1 MHEAAF
7 EDFQR
12 NICVIATRK
21 INRTRPAVW
30 AIVVFDLYL
39 RPCDWQRPSLLKFFR
54 SWRVQWEK
62 ATHQCQRIQPSQNSK
77 KQYEH
82 VQYSQILIHRGNV
95 SAACD
100 WWLGL
105 LNSKTCNYP
114 LHVTDDHSSSNL
126 GSTSRAFDMLLDNYN
141 FWMLLFN
148 HQANNRFVFKAVWSR
163 LDIKSPLDLCLPAFM
178 IWRASHELTKISP
191 E

>member
-1 MHEAAF
+1 MYFKSYIKIFHFIHEAAF

-39 RPCDWQRPSLLKFFR
+39 PPCDWQRPSLLKFFR

-126 GSTSRAFDMLLDNYN
+126 GSNSRAFDM
-141 FWMLLFN
+141 
-148 HQANNRFVFKAVWSR
+148 
-163 LDIKSPLDLCLPAFM
+163 
-178 IWRASHELTKISP
+178 
-191 E
+191 